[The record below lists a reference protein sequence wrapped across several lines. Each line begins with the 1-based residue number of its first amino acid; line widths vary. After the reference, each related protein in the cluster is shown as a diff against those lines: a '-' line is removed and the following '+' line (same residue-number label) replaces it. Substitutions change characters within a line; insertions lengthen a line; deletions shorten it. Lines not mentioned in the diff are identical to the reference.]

1 MSTRQKYLISIVGAT
16 AIGKTA
22 LSIKLAQYFNT
33 EIISCDS
40 RQFFKEMTIGTAVPE
55 PEELAAAPHHF
66 IQNKSI
72 FEDYSVGHFERE
84 ALEKLDELFQKH
96 DVLIMVGGSGMYV
109 NAVVEGLDHFP
120 DIDSS
125 IRAALTQ
132 RLETEGLESLQQQ
145 LKELDPTTYEKI
157 ALDNPQRVSR
167 ALEICIGSG
176 TPYSSFLNKQKDR
189 RPFKTISI
197 GITAE
202 RTLMYD
208 RINKRVDIMME
219 NGLLEEAKN
228 LYQHKHLNAL
238 NTVGYKELMKYFD
251 QEWEL
256 SFAVSEIKKN
266 TRRFAKR
273 QVTWFKRNEQTQWFD
288 YRYQL
293 ENVTTY
299 INSKINN

>member
-157 ALDNPQRVSR
+157 ALDNP
-167 ALEICIGSG
+167 
-176 TPYSSFLNKQKDR
+176 
-189 RPFKTISI
+189 
-197 GITAE
+197 
-202 RTLMYD
+202 
-208 RINKRVDIMME
+208 
-219 NGLLEEAKN
+219 
-228 LYQHKHLNAL
+228 
-238 NTVGYKELMKYFD
+238 
-251 QEWEL
+251 
-256 SFAVSEIKKN
+256 
-266 TRRFAKR
+266 
-273 QVTWFKRNEQTQWFD
+273 
-288 YRYQL
+288 
-293 ENVTTY
+293 
-299 INSKINN
+299 